1 MNRFLER
8 SLRHSVAALAVGTA
22 LPVELPPEASGEKET
37 PLMLSSGADMVSTWY
52 RHPVP
57 TLFTAVPSTPL
68 ADYFLIYP
76 KGAFSGCG
84 SEDPALER
92 VCVTSRSV
100 TEC

>member
-1 MNRFLER
+1 VNRFLER
-8 SLRHSVAALAVGTA
+8 SLRHGVAALAVGTA
-22 LPVELPPEASGEKET
+22 LPPEASGEKET

-57 TLFTAVPSTPL
+57 TLFNAVPSTPL

-84 SEDPALER
+84 SEDPALEW
-92 VCVTSRSV
+92 VCAASRSV
-100 TEC
+100 TGC